1 MEDIKMV
8 DLKAQYAQLKPE
20 LDKAFSNVMESMA
33 FINGPQVQDFAR
45 SLERY
50 LAVKHAIPCAN
61 GTDALQIAL
70 MALQLPAGAEVIVPA
85 FNYVSAAEVVAL
97 LGLKPIF
104 ADVDAATFHLTAEA
118 AEKVITDKTAA
129 IIPVHLFGQCSDM
142 TPLMQLAE
150 KYKLWVIE
158 DNAQSLGAD
167 YQPAGAVAQ
176 KAGTIGHIGTTSFF
190 PSKPLGGMGDGGAV
204 FTNNSELAARMQ
216 QIANHG
222 QSEKYEF
229 RNVGINSR
237 LDTLQAAMLDVKI
250 KYIDAYNA
258 ARDRVA
264 AYYKNALGMLN
275 HVVTPSMSG
284 YSSHVYHQYTL
295 KVASELRDGLKEHL
309 RLHHI
314 PSMIYYPK
322 PLHLQEAYTYLGY
335 NAGDFPVAEQLCAS
349 VLSLPMHSELKEDQL
364 EYICHHVTSYVKQN
378 G

>member
-20 LDKAFSNVMESMA
+20 LDQAFSKVMESMA

-45 SLERY
+45 SLEGY
-50 LAVKHAIPCAN
+50 LNVQHAIPCAN

-70 MALQLPAGAEVIVPA
+70 MALQLPAGSEVIVPA

-104 ADVDAATFHLTAEA
+104 ADVDAETFHLSAETV
-118 AEKVITDKTAA
+118 EKVISDNTAA
-129 IIPVHLFGQCSDM
+129 IIPVHLFGQCADM
-142 TPLMQLAE
+142 APLMLLAQ
-150 KYKLWVIE
+150 KYNLWVIE
-158 DNAQSLGAD
+158 DNAQSLGAV
-167 YQPAGAVAQ
+167 YTPSEGHPR

-204 FTNNSELAARMQ
+204 FTNNAELAARMQ

-250 KYIDAYNA
+250 KYIDAYNT

-264 AYYKNALGMLN
+264 AYYKNALGTLN

-295 KVASELRDGLKEHL
+295 KVDPELRDGLKEHL
-309 RLHHI
+309 RLNHI
-314 PSMIYYPK
+314 PSMVYYPK
-322 PLHLQEAYTYLGY
+322 PLHLQEAYAYLGHSE
-335 NAGDFPVAEQLCAS
+335 GDFPVSERLSAS
-349 VLSLPMHSELKEDQL
+349 VLSLPMHAELKEEQL
-364 EYICHHVTSYVKQN
+364 EYICHHVINYVKQN